1 MSENMQNQDEISL
14 FEIFKILWSKVKLLA
29 LILAVGVVAGAGL
42 GLIKNIG
49 KRYYGVT
56 ISYYVNP
63 YKNPPAGDLPIYGS
77 YGTAITDT
85 VTELLGTQLFAEKIL
100 DGMADKPQKYVD
112 PSATGRKTITKEYAE
127 AIYKVQESLTVEET
141 EGTNNIFHVTI
152 SVPKDKDYAEELRD
166 RLNAIL
172 PEFLEQ
178 NMPLPSG
185 DYVGTEC
192 QSLTVVDEVD
202 VLNNG
207 QMLKDMIK
215 FGVLIGAATFI
226 VGCVVVVIIERYKEM
241 HGDKKA
247 AENTE
252 A

>member
-14 FEIFKILWSKVKLLA
+14 FEIFKILWSKVKLIA

-49 KRYYGVT
+49 NKNYGVT

-63 YKNPPAGDLPIYGS
+63 YKDPPAGDLPIYGS

-85 VTELLGTQLFAEKIL
+85 VKELLGTQLFAEKIL
-100 DGMADKPQKYVD
+100 EGMSEKPQKYVD
-112 PSATGRKTITKEYAE
+112 PNATGRKTITKEYAE
-127 AIYKVQESLTVEET
+127 AIYKILESLTIEET
-141 EGTNNIFHVTI
+141 EGTNNIFDVTI
-152 SVPKDKDYAEELRD
+152 SVPKDRDYAEELRD
-166 RLNAIL
+166 RLNIVL

-178 NMPLPSG
+178 NMPLPGG

-192 QSLTVVDEVD
+192 QTLTVVDEVD
-202 VLNNG
+202 VLNDG
-207 QMLKDMIK
+207 QMIKDMIK
-215 FGVLIGAATFI
+215 FGLLIGAATFI
-226 VGCVVVVIIERYKEM
+226 VGCVVIVIMERYKAINGEETP
-241 HGDKKA
+241 
-247 AENTE
+247 AEKTE